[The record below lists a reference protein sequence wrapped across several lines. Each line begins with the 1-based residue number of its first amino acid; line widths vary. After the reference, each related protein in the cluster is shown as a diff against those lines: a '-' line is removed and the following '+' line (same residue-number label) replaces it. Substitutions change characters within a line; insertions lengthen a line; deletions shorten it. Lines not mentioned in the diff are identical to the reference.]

1 MKKVSIQEAF
11 KAWNAEQIRPKL
23 PEGHEQRFL
32 ERLTTQKQFHKR
44 RAVLRWAAVA
54 LLCIGLSQTFWFTP
68 AKPTEEVLKFQKA
81 ETHFNFLIDQQL
93 EKLSHFDSPQ
103 GTQFMEDSKRQIN
116 RIQGD
121 YQMLYQQ
128 WEQEPNQS
136 KLIQALISN
145 LKTQIELL
153 NELQNQLI
161 TIKNLENED
170 KIL

>member
-1 MKKVSIQEAF
+1 
-11 KAWNAEQIRPKL
+11 
-23 PEGHEQRFL
+23 
-32 ERLTTQKQFHKR
+32 
-44 RAVLRWAAVA
+44 
-54 LLCIGLSQTFWFTP
+54 
-68 AKPTEEVLKFQKA
+68 
-81 ETHFNFLIDQQL
+81 
-93 EKLSHFDSPQ
+93 
-103 GTQFMEDSKRQIN
+103 MEDSKRQIN